1 MVWFFRQT
9 NWFCEVSTIAH
20 GERSSPK
27 YSSEWASGG
36 SMPRC
41 GMSPAMNRGRPAV
54 SISFTGEST
63 RPQPEV
69 NAKCRRWKPVT
80 RSQSI
85 RRGIENTVRR
95 FESIV

>member
-1 MVWFFRQT
+1 MTWFLRQS
-9 NWFCEVSTIAH
+9 NWFWDVSTIAH

-27 YSSEWASGG
+27 YSSGLSSGG
-36 SMPRC
+36 SIPRC
-41 GMSPAMNRGRPAV
+41 GMSPAMKRGRPAE
-54 SISFTGEST
+54 SISFTGDRI

-95 FESIV
+95 FSSIV